1 MRRYTYF
8 LLLLVGLTGLFSCVQ
23 DEIPDKFNPDTTNP
37 DGFIRIHMNM
47 PELRSPDSGSA
58 STRAMNDAA
67 ERDIDESKLNILV
80 FKKDGSDEKFA
91 YKAPLSGSV
100 EYSDEDKTKA
110 MITVKLM
117 QSTNG
122 EQYRLVVV
130 ANHDIAG
137 GSIATGTLKS
147 EVLEQLTYSVAG
159 KWNADNNGYMPFPM
173 WGETELVTVSSSM
186 PSQSVSLYRALA
198 RIDIGLGFN
207 TDGGTLLEEA
217 AGLSDFTLKEIK
229 VYRTYQKGYVAPLNS
244 SMAQPYTTPFVPSD
258 AVRNADNAPL
268 TYTIA
273 DAAGASKYVR
283 EIYIPEVNLPSSPS
297 NDNMHS
303 IVVGGYYKGN
313 TSVMYYRLDFAT
325 EDAATGNRSYLPVL
339 RNHRYVFNIS
349 EVRGPGFISPEAAL
363 QSTGTIEKMDY
374 ELIVWEE
381 SIHKMEVQGKYYFG
395 LDKRNAQLNPQRT
408 FIYEDN
414 VVTLKYQTNY
424 PLSVSDPIT
433 LTWKGTNPSPF
444 FEATWHQGSK
454 EIIIKARTEN
464 TTNIVQFDTLFVKA
478 GPITIP
484 VHVEQL
490 YVNFKYT
497 INCGSVQVAG
507 TYKNGEALDPSIHTI
522 TFTITAEDNT
532 ILGKPY
538 ELVTED
544 LEGNHGIS
552 FSAKGIFS
560 SVNQTITMR
569 GNGTL
574 INASIDEPFKL
585 RIKSN
590 SSSGSYC
597 EATINPVDQAMNIVV
612 LAYTDG
618 SGFDISMPA
627 WGTNKLLTH
636 PNNFGSNDNSIV
648 KVGEYNFISSTIY
661 NFSLYTSSEPY
672 KWITGIGN
680 NGKIADMVYIAYA
693 AVFNANTAQ
702 LLVDY
707 IKKGGVVVAFIEDVS
722 TVQYLM
728 NALFEQSGITAA
740 AVGAAGN
747 VYPFPA
753 HPSFNLSS
761 QELET
766 VLRDYEKDPILNGPF
781 GDARDKQ
788 WGEDRSPTIGINDL
802 PLDANVT
809 IYSYINDLST
819 PSPNMS
825 NRQVSGFKYESEDKN
840 LIFFGDG
847 GFMASG
853 TGSPYADPIGFPFY
867 WDTNTMFPIPKP
879 VYGHNLYHRWEVYN
893 SIVFCNIMAW
903 AVKKS
908 QSLKSKREGE

>member
-8 LLLLVGLTGLFSCVQ
+8 LLVLVGLSGLFSCVQ
-23 DEIPDKFNPDTTNP
+23 DEMPDKFNPNTTNP
-37 DGFIRIHMNM
+37 DGFIRIHMSM
-47 PELRSPDSGSA
+47 PELRSPDSRSA

-67 ERDIDESKLNILV
+67 ERDIDENKLNILV
-80 FKKDGSDEKFA
+80 FKKEGSDEKFA

-100 EYSDEDKTKA
+100 EYNDNDKTKA

-117 QSTNG
+117 QSTIG
-122 EQYRLVVV
+122 EQYRLVII
-130 ANHDIAG
+130 ANHDIVG

-159 KWNADNNGYMPFPM
+159 KWNADNNGYMLFPM

-244 SMAQPYTTPFVPSD
+244 SMSQPYTTPFVPSD

-268 TYTIA
+268 TYAIA

-313 TSVMYYRLDFAT
+313 TSIMYYRLDFAT
-325 EDAATGNRSYLPVL
+325 EDATTGNRSYLPVL

-381 SIHKMEVQGKYYFG
+381 HIHKMEVQGKYYFG
-395 LDKRNAQLNPQRT
+395 LEQGQIILSPEINSSTKAL
-408 FIYEDN
+408 F
-414 VVTLKYQTNY
+414 YQTNL
-424 PLSVSDPIT
+424 PADSVVKYE
-433 LTWKGTNPSPF
+433 WKKGEMSPF
-444 FEATWHQGSK
+444 TVQPIPGKKF
-454 EIIIKARTEN
+454 IITAKHDN
-464 TTNIVQFDTLFVKA
+464 TTNQIITDTLFVKA
-478 GPITIP
+478 GPFTISLP
-484 VHVEQL
+484 VSQR

-497 INCGSVQVAG
+497 INCEDVKVLG
-507 TYKNGEALDPSIHTI
+507 TYKNGEALNPLIHTI

-532 ILGKPY
+532 IIGKPY

-552 FSAKGIFS
+552 FSANGVFS
-560 SVNQTITMR
+560 SVSQTITMR
-569 GNGTL
+569 GSGTL
-574 INASIDEPFKL
+574 TNTSIDEPFKL

-612 LAYTDG
+612 LANTDG

-707 IKKGGVVVAFIEDVS
+707 IKKGGVVVAFIEEVS

-788 WGEDRSPTIGINDL
+788 WGEDRSATIGINDL

-853 TGSPYADPIGFPFY
+853 TGSPYADPNGFPFY

-903 AVKKS
+903 AIRKS
-908 QSLKSKREGE
+908 QSLKAKREL